1 MRFGARRV
9 AINALALVAVSGAI
23 TLVPPISAQTR
34 DRGAGADM
42 FRPFGAGSEIGVSV
56 RELTNDEVS
65 GATLDS
71 PGGVYVQRVRE
82 GSPAARAGLRAGDII
97 VSVDGERVRG
107 VRQFSRFV
115 LESPAGRSV
124 RAEIVRDGSR
134 QVMSVTPEASARFA
148 VPAPELREELERMLR
163 TLPPNVDLELPRAPR
178 AAQARLGITMTP
190 LTDQLAM
197 YFGVKE
203 GVLVSAVETGFD
215 RAFTTIFDTNA
226 TTVIAAVFLFLFGT
240 GPVRGFAVTLTIGL
254 FANLFTAVY
263 VSRTIFE
270 WILGRQ
276 ARPTRVSVG

>member
-1 MRFGARRV
+1 MRHPVIERDRSELFKSRARSDVPCFMCLYAGFTVGPSSDEGSGGPRRPTFLRRSPSELLEEVMRFGARRV

-134 QVMSVTPEASARFA
+134 QVMSVTPEA
-148 VPAPELREELERMLR
+148 
-163 TLPPNVDLELPRAPR
+163 
-178 AAQARLGITMTP
+178 
-190 LTDQLAM
+190 
-197 YFGVKE
+197 
-203 GVLVSAVETGFD
+203 
-215 RAFTTIFDTNA
+215 
-226 TTVIAAVFLFLFGT
+226 
-240 GPVRGFAVTLTIGL
+240 
-254 FANLFTAVY
+254 
-263 VSRTIFE
+263 
-270 WILGRQ
+270 
-276 ARPTRVSVG
+276 